1 MSAQVSMVNAQ
12 VRVKVLVCGACG
24 PCPRALWTGPV
35 PGREFHPGLGR
46 SVRAIR
52 AWMCESAELCR
63 PGPGEWYIPKG
74 WWVGVKY
81 SQQWSFLIYPA
92 HKLLS
97 DQI

>member
-1 MSAQVSMVNAQ
+1 MCG
-12 VRVKVLVCGACG
+12 VRVAAASPRQGVPWSSREVGAWGLGAEQGECAGEHGECLVCGARG

-63 PGPGEWYIPKG
+63 PGPEE
-74 WWVGVKY
+74 
-81 SQQWSFLIYPA
+81 
-92 HKLLS
+92 
-97 DQI
+97 